1 MRHAAYWLLAAAL
14 LAGCGGSGGSEWPGP
29 AQPAADGNVPVE
41 GFDQA
46 ASSPEA
52 LAAAFLRLGD
62 QRAEKVSLVTTG
74 PAEGA
79 ARATVVATL
88 DGLLDDS
95 VEAVRYV
102 LAVTKADDGW
112 RLESAR
118 RTQRCRPGRGHGRFS
133 VEACI

>member
-1 MRHAAYWLLAAAL
+1 VRHAAYWLLAAAL

-29 AQPAADGNVPVE
+29 AQPAADGKVSVE
-41 GFDQA
+41 GFDEA
-46 ASSPEA
+46 AASPEA

-62 QRAEKVSLVTTG
+62 QRAAKVSLVTTG

-102 LAVTKADDGW
+102 LAATKADDGW

-118 RTQRCRPGRGHGRFS
+118 RTQRCRAGRGHGRFS